1 MIKPRHMTKLSAA
14 AAVLMVLLTGALMVF
29 RQQLQNAST
38 EPAYAK
44 KLFASGSVHTVDIV
58 AGEGDW
64 QAMLDSAQ
72 SEEYISCSVVIDGEA
87 YKNVGIRPKGN
98 SSLTTVANSD
108 SDRYS
113 FKLEFDH
120 YDKNQNYYG
129 LDKVCFNNAIQDNTY
144 MKDYLCYTMMSA
156 QGADA
161 PLASYVWITVNGED
175 WGLYLAAEAIEES
188 FALRTYGSGYGQLY
202 KPDSMD
208 MGGGG
213 RGAEFRNLD
222 MPAGLEA
229 GNMAAQDGQTFKG
242 GRGGMG
248 AMGGSEDVLLQYT
261 SDNPEDYPN
270 IFDNAVF
277 DTVTEKDQA
286 RLLSALQKL
295 NAGEI
300 EASVNMKEV
309 LAYFAVHNFVLN
321 SDSYTGSMIHNY
333 YLYEK
338 DGILSMVAW
347 DYNLAFG
354 GMDGGTATQAVNSP
368 IDSPVASGDIA
379 QRPMVSWLFA
389 SGEYTALYH
398 QALESLLAGWFDS
411 GHCAALIDS
420 TAALIAPYVE
430 RDPTAFCTYEE
441 FTKAVSVLKEFCQL
455 RAQSVRAQLDGDIP
469 STSEG
474 QADSA
479 GLIDASHLTLA
490 DMGSQGMG
498 GGFGGGQPG
507 VFGGFPD
514 DDGQQG
520 KEFGGPPEDFREG
533 QPGDFPGGGQPGGG
547 FQPGASEAEPPD
559 GEAPPTPP
567 DGQTEPQTTPEPSA
581 SPEAAA
587 PPESSPVPE
596 QSQEEAPKAP
606 NGNGD
611 TLQRPEGFAPNGAD
625 RESFPVETQQGNTQ
639 WIYLAGSLAL
649 LAAGLVFA
657 KFYR

>member
-14 AAVLMVLLTGALMVF
+14 AAVLMVLLTGTLMVF
-29 RQQLQNAST
+29 RQQLQNASA

-44 KLFASGSVHTVDIV
+44 KLFAAGSVHTVDIV
-58 AGEGDW
+58 TDEGDW

-113 FKLEFDH
+113 FKVEFDH
-120 YDKNQNYYG
+120 YDKNQNYHG

-213 RGAEFRNLD
+213 RGAEFRNLN

-300 EASVNMKEV
+300 EASVDIEEV

-398 QALESLLAGWFDS
+398 QALESLLTGWFDN
-411 GHCAALIDS
+411 GRCAALIDS

-455 RAQSVRAQLDGDIP
+455 RAQSVRAQQDGDIP

-479 GLIDASHLTLA
+479 SLIDASHLTLA

-507 VFGGFPD
+507 AFGGFPD

-520 KEFGGPPEDFREG
+520 KEFGGPPEDFSKG
-533 QPGDFPGGGQPGGG
+533 QLGDFPGGGQPGGG

-559 GEAPPTPP
+559 GETPPTPP

-611 TLQRPEGFAPNGAD
+611 TPQRLEGFAPNGAD
-625 RESFPVETQQGNTQ
+625 RESFPVETQQGNQ
-639 WIYLAGSLAL
+639 WIYLAGSLIL

>member
-1 MIKPRHMTKLSAA
+1 MIKLSAA
-14 AAVLMVLLTGALMVF
+14 AAVLMVLLTGLLMVF
-29 RQQLQNAST
+29 RQHLQSAAS

-44 KLFASGSVHTVDIV
+44 KLFAAGSVHTVDIV
-58 AGEGDW
+58 ANSADW
-64 QAMLDSAQ
+64 QAMLDSARG
-72 SEEYISCSVVIDGEA
+72 EEYISCSLVIDGEA

-98 SSLTTVANSD
+98 SSLTTVASSD

-113 FKLEFDH
+113 FKVEFDH
-120 YDKNQNYYG
+120 YDKNQSYYG

-144 MKDYLCYTMMSA
+144 MKDYLCYTMMSS

-188 FALRTYGSGYGQLY
+188 FALRTYGADYGQLY

-213 RGAEFRNLD
+213 RGAELALANPGEGQADF
-222 MPAGLEA
+222 PAIQADQGKAWMFADKPEDSENPLA
-229 GNMAAQDGQTFKG
+229 GNLPGAFFG
-242 GRGGMG
+242 GRGGMN
-248 AMGGSEDVLLQYT
+248 APGGSGDVLLQYT

-277 DTVTEKDQA
+277 DTVTAADQA
-286 RLLSALQKL
+286 RLLGALEKL

-300 EASVNMKEV
+300 ESSVDMKEV

-321 SDSYTGSMIHNY
+321 GDSYTGSMIHNY

-354 GMDGGTATQAVNSP
+354 GMDGGTATRAVNSP
-368 IDSPVASGDIA
+368 IDSPVSSGDIS

-389 SGEYTALYH
+389 SEEYTALYH
-398 QALESLLAGWFDS
+398 QAMDDFLAEWFDS
-411 GHCAALIDS
+411 GRCAALIDS

-430 RDPTAFCTYEE
+430 RDSTAFCTYEE
-441 FTKAVSVLKEFCQL
+441 FTNAVAVLKEFCQL

-469 STSEG
+469 STTEG
-474 QADSA
+474 QTDSTN
-479 GLIDASHLTLA
+479 LVDASHLTLT

-498 GGFGGGQPG
+498 RGFEIGQRDGFRSQNSSGGEQSDSSQDDSGQLRQ
-507 VFGGFPD
+507 FGGFPGNPGENPPEGFPGAPGE
-514 DDGQQG
+514 GQQ
-520 KEFGGPPEDFREG
+520 EG
-533 QPGDFPGGGQPGGG
+533 FPGIPNEDQQDGN
-547 FQPGASEAEPPD
+547 FQPG
-559 GEAPPTPP
+559 TPP
-567 DGQTEPQTTPEPSA
+567 DVAGLPDGVANNPFRT
-581 SPEAAA
+581 
-587 PPESSPVPE
+587 
-596 QSQEEAPKAP
+596 
-606 NGNGD
+606 D
-611 TLQRPEGFAPNGAD
+611 
-625 RESFPVETQQGNTQ
+625 FPVETQGGNTQ
-639 WIYLAGSLAL
+639 WIYLAGSLVL
-649 LAAGLVFA
+649 LAAGLIFA